1 MLVDLK
7 ASYVLESNRESG
19 KGRYDILLVPKDVPA
34 HPGIVIEFKSL
45 DPPRGEKELADTA
58 KAALEQIR
66 SLSYAA
72 SLKARGVPE
81 DRILTYGFAFK
92 GKDVLV
98 EGGKAC

>member
-1 MLVDLK
+1 MGTL
-7 ASYVLESNRESG
+7 YVVG
-19 KGRYDILLVPKDVPA
+19 IG
-34 HPGIVIEFKSL
+34 PGAPDHL
-45 DPPRGEKELADTA
+45 TDTA

-81 DRILTYGFAFK
+81 DRILTYGFAFQ